1 MLSTLVARFSDRLD
15 ENAPG
20 DFFVDASCIDCETC
34 RNVAPAVFARSERL
48 GLSVVRRQ
56 PASGEQTLRATMAL
70 VSCPTSAIGTA
81 SKVDVGD
88 AVEALPDPIA
98 GHVLYCGYASESSF
112 GAASYL
118 VRREG
123 GNVLVDSP
131 RVARPLME
139 RIAALGGVGTMFLT
153 HRDDVA
159 DHAKYAWRFR
169 CERLIHSGDVG
180 HDTRDVARHIEGEE
194 PVALAADLL
203 AIPLP
208 GHTRGSMALLY
219 REEFL
224 FTGDH
229 LWGSE
234 EGGGLEAGRD
244 VCWYSWA
251 EQTRSME
258 KLLAFNF
265 EWVLPG
271 HGPRFHASPRRMR
284 TELERLVA
292 RMRQ

>member
-1 MLSTLVARFSDRLD
+1 MARLSARLS

-20 DFFVDASCIDCETC
+20 DYFVDDACIDCETC
-34 RNVAPAVFARSERL
+34 RILAPHVFERSHGL
-48 GLSVVRRQ
+48 GLSVVRHQ
-56 PASGEQTLRATMAL
+56 PASPAEALRAKMAI

-81 SKVDVGD
+81 SKVDVNEG
-88 AVEALPDPIA
+88 VLALPDPITQDIF
-98 GHVLYCGYASESSF
+98 YCGYASESSF

-131 RVARPLME
+131 RAARPLME
-139 RIAALGGVGTMFLT
+139 RIEAIGGVETMFLT

-159 DHAKYAWRFR
+159 DHARYASRFECAR
-169 CERLIHSGDVG
+169 VMHSRDVGPDTGDVERRIRG
-180 HDTRDVARHIEGEE
+180 DH
-194 PVALAADLL
+194 PVSLAADLL
-203 AIPLP
+203 AIPTP
-208 GHTRGSMALLY
+208 GHTRGSMALLVQGTL
-219 REEFL
+219 L

-234 EGGGLEAGRD
+234 DGAGLEAGRD

-258 KLLAFNF
+258 KLLAFEF

-271 HGPRFHASPRRMR
+271 HGPRFHAPARTMR
-284 TELERLVA
+284 TELEKLIR
-292 RMRQ
+292 RMKSR